1 MWKSLNSLMTAC
13 GLARRQTDRS
23 GTASVDPSGE
33 LAEWLRWG
41 PLALPPEEAVQ
52 HFAAVGA
59 TGSGKTT
66 ILRLLLQDVVPAIR
80 AGSNARMLIFDPKQD
95 VVPLLHGINPRAP
108 LVITNPFDQRGAAW
122 DLARDVREPRV
133 AIEMA
138 ITLIPKEHES
148 QPFFS
153 DAARHLLGGVLT
165 SFMWRKLD
173 FSFGDV
179 LRGLTSARLLKR
191 VLCACPHTRHLIG
204 WYFYDKKLVGNV
216 LSTIAT
222 KVAAYI
228 PIAACWDTATS
239 KFSIEDW
246 IKNEYV
252 LVLGCSETSR
262 HTIDAINGCIFKR
275 ACDLTLDQRDSNT
288 RRSWFVIDEVS
299 EAGKLSGLGPLAKK
313 GRSKGAAV
321 VLALQSI
328 EGLRHPS
335 SFGPQLAAD
344 ILGQIGHRFI
354 GRLECPET
362 AVWASKLIGD
372 QEIRQITVSHSYS
385 RENSTTVNE
394 SIVIRPALLPSEFL
408 TLPTCDPTNGLSA
421 IYACR
426 NQPGVIVNTLLGH
439 QLFSEDLIPLADKVP
454 GFIPRPPDSQYLRKW
469 TPGEEAVFAPE
480 PPDKG
485 STKQKKPPSD
495 DINGLLDGMD
505 DL

>member
-1 MWKSLNSLMTAC
+1 MWKSIRSLLSKD
-13 GLARRQTDRS
+13 GRELQHRNRS
-23 GTASVDPSGE
+23 GSAPAAPTSPTGS
-33 LAEWLRWG
+33 LRWG
-41 PLALPPEEAVQ
+41 PLALPPEEAAQ
-52 HFAAVGA
+52 HFAAIGA

-66 ILRLLLQDVVPAIR
+66 ILRLLLQDVVPTI
-80 AGSNARMLIFDPKQD
+80 GPQSESRMLIFDPKQD
-95 VVPLLHGINPRAP
+95 VVPLLRGINPRAP

-122 DLARDVREPRV
+122 NLARDIREPRV
-133 AIEMA
+133 ATEMA
-138 ITLIPKEHES
+138 ITLIPKEQES

-165 SFMWRKLD
+165 SFMWRELD

-179 LRGLTSARLLKR
+179 LRALMSARLLKR
-191 VLCACPHTRHLIG
+191 VLWACPHTKYLIG
-204 WYFYDKKLVGNV
+204 WYFYDKKLLGSV

-222 KVAAYI
+222 KVAAYM

-246 IKNEYV
+246 IRNEYT

-262 HTIDAINGCIFKR
+262 HTIDAINSCIFKR
-275 ACDLTLDQRDSNT
+275 ACDLTLEQRDSKT

-299 EAGKLSGLGPLAKK
+299 ESGKISGLGPLAKK

-321 VLALQSI
+321 VLAFQSI
-328 EGLRHPS
+328 EGLRHPN

-344 ILGQIGHRFI
+344 ILGQVGHRFI

-362 AVWASKLIGD
+362 AAWASKLIGD
-372 QEIRQITVSHSYS
+372 QEIRQFTVSHSYS
-385 RENSTTVNE
+385 RESSTTVNE

-426 NQPGVIVNTLLGH
+426 NQSGVIVNTLSGH
-439 QLFSEDLIPLADKVP
+439 ELFNNDLIPFADNVP
-454 GFIPRPPDSQYLRKW
+454 GFLPRPPESQYLRKW
-469 TPGEEAVFAPE
+469 TPGEEADFAPE
-480 PPDKG
+480 PPAKRNKR
-485 STKQKKPPSD
+485 SKKAPATD
-495 DINGLLDGMD
+495 VTGLLAGMD
-505 DL
+505 GL